1 MVREFFLGF
10 IKIHILHHADEE
22 AVYGLAL
29 ISELRRHGY
38 ELSPGTMYPVLHEL
52 ERAGYL
58 HRVDRV
64 VNGKVRKYY
73 AITKRGAVALAD
85 ARKKL
90 RELVDE
96 VLHADARTRA
106 ARSRRVSADGN
117 RTLPLAGKPC
127 AGTRS

>member
-1 MVREFFLGF
+1 MTQPHNMAREFFLGF
-10 IKIHILHHADEE
+10 IKIHILHHAAEE

-29 ISELRRHGY
+29 LSELQRHGY
-38 ELSPGTMYPVLHEL
+38 ELSPGTMYPVLHGL
-52 ERAGYL
+52 ERAEYL

-73 AITKRGAVALAD
+73 AITKHGAVALAD

-96 VLHADARTRA
+96 VLQADVRTRA
-106 ARSRRVSADGN
+106 TRSRRVSAEG
-117 RTLPLAGKPC
+117 RRAGD
-127 AGTRS
+127 RRRR